1 MKQVQFVVTGRCE
14 ETALHHSI
22 GQLFPELE
30 FLRPLRLESF
40 TSTPLTHPPK
50 SGVLDTAYKFAAKLV
65 EKVDEQSET
74 LVVGID
80 DQESEPNPDRQ
91 VELVRASVLRALDEL
106 PARKRR
112 DRLLLQLSERCS
124 FHLLMPMVEAY
135 FFGDFAA
142 LGRAGAKPELC
153 KFDVASTDPE
163 HFSVIDE
170 RFTAPAD
177 TADKHDWAR
186 GGEMRRQHPKRY
198 LKFLTGRGTPGD
210 YSYRES
216 KHGAAALR
224 SLNWPLVASN
234 ERFVQSAR
242 ALVADIADWAGV
254 DNPLPGTERTL
265 TSRHAM
271 RAIRVL
277 RNA

>member
-91 VELVRASVLRALDEL
+91 VELFVPVSF
-106 PARKRR
+106 ARSTNSRR
-112 DRLLLQLSERCS
+112 GNGVIVCCS
-124 FHLLMPMVEAY
+124 NSRS
-135 FFGDFAA
+135 AA
-142 LGRAGAKPELC
+142 P
-153 KFDVASTDPE
+153 
-163 HFSVIDE
+163 
-170 RFTAPAD
+170 FTC
-177 TADKHDWAR
+177 
-186 GGEMRRQHPKRY
+186 
-198 LKFLTGRGTPGD
+198 
-210 YSYRES
+210 
-216 KHGAAALR
+216 
-224 SLNWPLVASN
+224 
-234 ERFVQSAR
+234 
-242 ALVADIADWAGV
+242 
-254 DNPLPGTERTL
+254 
-265 TSRHAM
+265 
-271 RAIRVL
+271 
-277 RNA
+277 